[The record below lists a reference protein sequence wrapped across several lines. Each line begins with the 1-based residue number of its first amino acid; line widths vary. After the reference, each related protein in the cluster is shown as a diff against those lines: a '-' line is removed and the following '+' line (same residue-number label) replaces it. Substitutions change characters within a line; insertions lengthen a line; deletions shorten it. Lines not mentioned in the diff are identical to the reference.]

1 MQFKVVISP
10 TTMKDI
16 INAIKDV
23 AEEVRIQVSE
33 TGLKIQ
39 AVDPA
44 NVCMVFLDA
53 PQDAF
58 EYYKTDA
65 GDLALDMIRLDQFT
79 NGSDSISME
88 LDPETHKMAVDH
100 GRSKFSMSMIDPT
113 AIKGAPRVPNLDM
126 PCSIVISGADVYD
139 AIQSAIK
146 VSDHAILEQDEEN
159 FVLEAK
165 GDIDS
170 VRTAFQLS
178 ELTGIRQGMSR
189 AVFSLD
195 YLADIAKVARKVSA
209 VQIET
214 GIDYPTVISFGMGK
228 ISVRYMLAPRIEQD

>member
-1 MQFKVVISP
+1 MQFKVVIPP

-16 INAIKDV
+16 INAIKDI
-23 AEEVRIQVSE
+23 AEEVKIQVSPI
-33 TGLKIQ
+33 GLKIQ
-39 AVDPA
+39 AVDAA

-53 PQDAF
+53 PQEAF
-58 EYYKTDA
+58 EFYKAEA

-88 LDPETHKMAVDH
+88 LDPETHKMAVSH

-113 AIKGAPRVPNLDM
+113 AIKGAPRIPQLDM
-126 PCSIVISGADVYD
+126 PCSMVISGSDLYD
-139 AIQSAIK
+139 AIQSALK
-146 VSDHAILEQDEEN
+146 VSDHAVLEQNEDE

-189 AVFSLD
+189 ALFSLD
-195 YLADIAKVARKVSA
+195 YLADISKVARKVSA

-214 GIDYPTVISFGMGK
+214 GIDYPMVATFEMGK
-228 ISVRYMLAPRIEQD
+228 ISVRYMLAPRIEQE